1 MLQRI
6 QTIYLL
12 LAAGISGGLIFMFHI
27 WITNGNVKVYALDE
41 LPLFVCS

>member
-12 LAAGISGGLIFMFHI
+12 LAAGVSGGLIYMFSYMD
-27 WITNGNVKVYALDE
+27 NE
-41 LPLFVCS
+41 

>member
-12 LAAGISGGLIFMFHI
+12 LAAGCMVLAS
-27 WITNGNVKVYALDE
+27 V
-41 LPLFVCS
+41 LPLATFAFNG